1 MDGFIGRESI
11 DLIRR
16 LAENDV
22 GLIVTGY
29 AYVLKSGQS
38 FPDMNGIQDDDHI
51 PGFQEMTHAVHD
63 ADGRVVMQ
71 IAHCGSTSETVAKTG
86 GDYMAVSLVDNM
98 PDYGCQPRVMTE
110 ADIEEIIAAFGQ
122 AAGRV
127 QEAGFDGV
135 QIHGAHGYLV
145 SHNFSRRSATRGRI
159 DGAGVWRTE
168 CGSYWRFSGPLKTG
182 WMTTFR

>member
-1 MDGFIGRESI
+1 MSILFEPVTVGNLELKNRFLRSATYYALSDMDGFIGQESI

-38 FPDMNGIQDDDHI
+38 YPDMNGIQDDDHI
-51 PGFQEMTHAVHD
+51 PGYQAMTRAVHD
-63 ADGRVVMQ
+63 AGSRVVMQ
-71 IAHCGSTSETVAKTG
+71 IAHCGSASETAARTG

-98 PDYGCQPRVMTE
+98 PDYGRQPRVMTD
-110 ADIEEIIAAFGQ
+110 ADIEEIIAAFGK

-127 QEAGFDGV
+127 QEAGFD
-135 QIHGAHGYLV
+135 
-145 SHNFSRRSATRGRI
+145 
-159 DGAGVWRTE
+159 
-168 CGSYWRFSGPLKTG
+168 RF
-182 WMTTFR
+182 